1 MYTRLVKHFSVL
13 EDPRCAGKVLHRLI
27 DILVIAVCAVVAG
40 AESWEDIELYGK
52 EKRDWLA
59 TFLELQNGIASHDT
73 FRRLFMILNPD
84 AIEHCFLEWVASFSS
99 VEQREVVAVDG
110 KTLRRS
116 FDASK
121 EQKPFHLLSAFSTR
135 HGITIGQR
143 KVDGKS
149 NEITAIPELLD
160 TLTLKNS
167 IVTIDAMGCQHAI
180 AEKIIALGADYILAL
195 KGNQKGMHKA
205 VQSYCEEHCFR
216 VESSLRPTVDYLDK
230 SHGRLVRRR
239 AFVCPDACH
248 LPALQQWH
256 GLRQVLAVETIRH
269 VANRDETQCEIRYFL
284 SSCDDAAERQI
295 QAIRSHWGIENSLH
309 WVLDMS
315 FREDECRIREAN
327 SARCFAILRKIA
339 LNLIRQDS
347 SSRNSIR
354 AKRKK
359 AGWSNNYMDSILFA
373 KFRA

>member
-52 EKRDWLA
+52 EKKDWLA
-59 TFLELQNGIASHDT
+59 TFLGLQNGIPSHDT
-73 FRRLFMILNPD
+73 FRRLFMIINPD

-99 VEQREVVAVDG
+99 VEQREVVAIDG

-135 HGITIGQR
+135 RGIAIGQR

-149 NEITAIPELLD
+149 HEITAIPELLD
-160 TLTLKNS
+160 SLNLKGSIITL
-167 IVTIDAMGCQHAI
+167 DAMGCQRAI
-180 AEKIIALGADYILAL
+180 AEKIIAQGADYILAL
-195 KGNQKGMHKA
+195 KGNQKRMHEA
-205 VQSYCEEHCFR
+205 VQSYCAERCFR
-216 VESSLRPTVDYLDK
+216 VGSSLRPTVDYFDE

-269 VANRDETQCEIRYFL
+269 VANQDKTLCDIRYFL
-284 SSCDDAAERQI
+284 SSCNDSVEQQI
-295 QAIRSHWGIENSLH
+295 RAIRSHWGIENRLH

-315 FREDECRIREAN
+315 FREDECRIRESN

-347 SSRNSIR
+347 TSRNSIR

-359 AGWSNNYMDSILFA
+359 AGWSNDYMDSILFG